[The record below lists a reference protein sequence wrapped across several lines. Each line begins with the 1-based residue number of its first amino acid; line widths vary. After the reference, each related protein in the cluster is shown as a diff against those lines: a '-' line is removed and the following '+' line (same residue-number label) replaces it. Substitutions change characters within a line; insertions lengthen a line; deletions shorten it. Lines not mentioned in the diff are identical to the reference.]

1 MKQYHSYHKKT
12 LLGLA
17 FITILAGIFSYKN
30 LKTGLFPDITF
41 PKIKVIADAGQQ
53 PVDKMMA
60 TVTVPLENII
70 KKTEG
75 LDYIRSTTSR
85 GSCEISVFLK
95 WNVNVDLARL
105 QMESFIN
112 NIRGNLLPGTNI
124 TVEKM
129 NPSILP
135 VMGFSL
141 EGKNRSPIE
150 LKKIAQFQIKPFL
163 AGVPGVADV
172 AVTGGKSKEYQ
183 ILLKQDKL
191 SELGITPAQISSI
204 VSQANVLQSNGYI
217 SDYNRLYL
225 TITDNSIATKDALEN
240 LVIISSAKRIVL
252 LKDIA
257 QIKIAEAKEYVKIN
271 ANGKDVP
278 LIAVIKQPAA
288 NLIDVNNGVLAKI
301 KELQSILP
309 GDVKIIPYYLQSDFV
324 NQSVT
329 SIEDVLWIGLL
340 LAIIVVVVF
349 LRSWKSSLV
358 VLLTIPT
365 TLGLTLL
372 SLYAFGY
379 TFNIMTLG
387 AIAAAIGLMIDD
399 AVIVVEQ
406 IHRIKEDHPGE
417 SMSVIVGKAID
428 YLFPAMVGS
437 SLSTI
442 VIFVPFILMTGVA
455 GAYFKV
461 LAFTMI
467 ITLTASFFVTWLI
480 LPALFLMFPERKRK
494 VSAKEAA
501 LAADHNKKL
510 LERGGWIRFF
520 VRHAYLGFL
529 FAILCGLAIWILPG
543 KLSSGFL
550 PEMDEGSIVLDF
562 NSHPGTTL
570 EETDRMLKIVDS
582 IVQRQPEVASYSRR
596 LGTQMGFFITEPNTG
611 DYLIQLKKDRS
622 KTTDEVSSEIRT
634 QIEST
639 LPQLTVDFGQVIG
652 DMLGDLMSSVQPV
665 EVKVY
670 GDNQQKI
677 QELSQAVAEV
687 ISNVKGTADVFDGIV
702 VAGPEVTI
710 HPDVAKLAQVGITPA
725 DFQFQLQ
732 TQLEG
737 NVVSSVM
744 EKEQLLDVRMLYPNA
759 QKTNVQALSNG
770 NIFLPNG
777 LLKPINTVAD
787 IKLQAGVAQIE
798 RENQKMIGVVTAR
811 LDNRDLGSTLKD
823 IQAQIKQK
831 ISLPAGFHIEYGGSY
846 AQQQQAFSE
855 LLYIL
860 LAACMLVF
868 IVLLAL
874 FREFIV
880 SFFIILLAVL
890 GVAGSLFALYL
901 TGTPLNVGSYTGIIM
916 IVGIIGENAIF
927 TYQQYL
933 QAKLTMNTEQS
944 IVFAI
949 SARLRPKLMTA
960 FGAIMALMPLA
971 LGIGA
976 GAQLHQ
982 PLAIAVIGGLC
993 AALPLLLIVLPTFL
1007 RIIHRKDDKP
1017 AAPEAEPESSEPEP
1031 PATDPASAIQ

>member
-1 MKQYHSYHKKT
+1 MQQYHSYHKKT

-17 FITILAGIFSYKN
+17 VLIILAGVFSFSN

-41 PKIKVIADAGQQ
+41 PKLKVIADAGQQ

-60 TVTVPLENII
+60 TVTIPLENII
-70 KKTEG
+70 KRTEG

-95 WNVNVDLARL
+95 WDANIDLARL
-105 QMESFIN
+105 QMQSLIN
-112 NIRGNLLPGTNI
+112 DVRGNLLPGTQI

-141 EGKNRSPIE
+141 ESDRSPIE
-150 LKKIAQFQIKPFL
+150 VKKIAQLQIKPFL
-163 AGVPGVADV
+163 AATPGVSDI
-172 AVTGGKSKEYQ
+172 AVIGGKTKEYQ
-183 ILLKQDKL
+183 LLLKQDKL
-191 SELGITPAQISSI
+191 TELGITPQQIST
-204 VSQANVLQSNGYI
+204 VVAQTNVLQSNGYI

-225 TITDNSIATKDALEN
+225 TLTDNAIDSKTELEN
-240 LVIISSAKRIVL
+240 LVIVNSAKRVVL

-257 QIKIAEAKEYVKIN
+257 EIKIAETKEYVKIN

-278 LIAVIKQPAA
+278 LIAVIKQPTA
-288 NLIDVNNGVLAKI
+288 NLIDVNDGVLKRV
-301 KELQSILP
+301 KELETILP
-309 GDVKIIPYYLQSDFV
+309 KDVKIKPYYLQADFV
-324 NQSVT
+324 NESVR
-329 SIEDVLWIGLL
+329 SIEDVLWIGLV
-340 LAIIVVVVF
+340 LAIIVVIVF

-358 VLLTIPT
+358 ILLTIPT
-365 TLGLTLL
+365 TLALTLVC
-372 SLYAFGY
+372 LYAFGY

-406 IHRIKEDHPGE
+406 IHRSHEEHPDE
-417 SMSVIVGKAID
+417 AMPVIVSKAIK

-442 VIFVPFILMTGVA
+442 VIFVPFILMSGVA

-467 ITLTASFFVTWLI
+467 ITLSASFIVTWLV
-480 LPALFLMFPERKRK
+480 LPALFLLFPYKLKTALPEKSIGK
-494 VSAKEAA
+494 SIGKKPKET
-501 LAADHNKKL
+501 
-510 LERGGWIRFF
+510 GGWIRFF
-520 VRHAYLGFL
+520 IRHSYIGIL
-529 FAILCGLAIWILPG
+529 FAIACAVLIYILPG
-543 KLSSGFL
+543 KMPSGFL
-550 PEMDEGSIVLDF
+550 PEMDEGGIVLDF
-562 NSHPGTTL
+562 NSPPGTTL
-570 EETDRMLKIVDS
+570 QETDRMLREVDKI
-582 IVQRQPEVASYSRR
+582 IQEQPEVANYSRR
-596 LGTQMGFFITEPNTG
+596 LGTQMGFFITEPNRG
-611 DYLIQLKKDRS
+611 DYLIQLKKKRS
-622 KTTDEVSSEIRT
+622 ITTDEVSAELRT
-634 QIEST
+634 KIEAV
-639 LPQLTVDFGQVIG
+639 LPQLKVDFGQVIG

-665 EVKVY
+665 EIKLY
-670 GDNQQKI
+670 GDNRQKL
-677 QELSQAVAEV
+677 QELSKQVSNIV
-687 ISNVKGTADVFDGIV
+687 SNVKGTADVFDGIV
-702 VAGPEVTI
+702 IAGPEVLVQ
-710 HPDVAKLAQVGITPA
+710 PDVARLAQFGISPT

-737 NVVSSVM
+737 NVVSTIM
-744 EKEQLLDVRMLYPNA
+744 EKEQMVNIRMLYPNA
-759 QKTNVQALSNG
+759 QRTNINSLKTG

-777 LLKPINTVAD
+777 LLKPISTVANVQ
-787 IKLQAGVAQIE
+787 LENGVAEIE
-798 RENQKMIGVVTAR
+798 RENQKMIGVITAR

-823 IQAQIKQK
+823 IQKDIRDKL
-831 ISLPAGFHIEYGGSY
+831 SLPPGYHIEYGGSY
-846 AQQQQAFSE
+846 AQQQQAFTE

-860 LAACMLVF
+860 LAACILVF
-868 IVLLAL
+868 ILLLAL

-880 SFFIILLAVL
+880 SFFIIVLAVL
-890 GVAGSLFALYL
+890 GVGGCLLALYL
-901 TGTPLNVGSYTGIIM
+901 TNTPLNVGSYTGIIM

-933 QAKLTMNTEQS
+933 QAKLTMDTKQS
-944 IVFAI
+944 VVFAI

-960 FGAIMALMPLA
+960 LGAIMALFPLA

-1007 RIIHRKDDKP
+1007 RLIHRK
-1017 AAPEAEPESSEPEP
+1017 
-1031 PATDPASAIQ
+1031 